1 VLKKHFGAVRTLIL
15 ERFIPLAGYS
25 YYAAA
30 RDVAKGACAIWHI
43 AFHNPVL
50 LPKNGIKTA

>member
-1 VLKKHFGAVRTLIL
+1 ML
-15 ERFIPLAGYS
+15 ERFIPLSGYS